1 MHPNSIF
8 RRNPRDRDI
17 AASKARAFGA
27 LMVSADGPPLVSH
40 IPFIFETDD
49 VILGHVVRNSPMA
62 NAMAEGTDAMMVVSL
77 GDSYISPDWY
87 GVEDQVP
94 TWNYVAIHVI
104 GRATLVP
111 HENLADTL
119 AAQSAELEAR
129 LAPKAPWHADKMGEG
144 VYERMQRAIV
154 PFRME
159 ITDIQSTWKLN
170 QNKTPEAIEGAAGA
184 LREAEFGLNT
194 DWIADEMLAAKAA
207 KEGT

>member
-8 RRNPRDRDI
+8 RRNPRDRDL
-17 AASKARAFGA
+17 AALKARAFGA
-27 LMVSADGPPLVSH
+27 LTVSSDGPPLVSH
-40 IPFIFETDD
+40 IPFIFESDD

-62 NAMAEGTDAMMVVSL
+62 NAISNGADAMFVVSL

-87 GVEDQVP
+87 GVDDQVP

-104 GRATLVP
+104 GRAALVP
-111 HENLADTL
+111 HESLPDTL

-129 LAPKAPWHADKMGEG
+129 LAPKKPWHADKMGEG

-170 QNKTPEAIEGAAGA
+170 QNKTSEAIEGAASAAKDAG
-184 LREAEFGLNT
+184 FGLNT
-194 DWIADEMLAAKAA
+194 DWIADEMLAAK
-207 KEGT
+207 T